1 MNMFNPSLAGKLRA
15 FSVILA
21 FIIVLL
27 TSPQVADLGL
37 PWLAP
42 VVSGLVAL
50 QQFITHFTQVG
61 NKNAE
66 QE

>member
-1 MNMFNPSLAGKLRA
+1 MNFFNPKVAGKIRA
-15 FSVILA
+15 LSTIIAFVI
-21 FIIVLL
+21 ILL
-27 TSPQVADLGL
+27 TSPQVADLGYA
-37 PWLAP
+37 WLQP
-42 VVSGLVAL
+42 VVAGLIAL

>member
-1 MNMFNPSLAGKLRA
+1 MNLFNPSVAGKISAASTFVA
-15 FSVILA
+15 FVI
-21 FIIVLL
+21 ILL
-27 TSPQVADLGL
+27 TSPQVVDLGF
-37 PWLAP
+37 PWLQP
-42 VVSGLVAL
+42 VVAGLIAL